1 MRQLHDDDLILYFY
15 GEADGAEIDNLLAG
29 SADLRTRYDALCR
42 TLEMTGEGFPVPA
55 RLDSYGAEVWAR
67 VKALL
72 PEGLDATSQAKVLH
86 LRPLTPL
93 APLSHPLPSSG
104 RGGKSVSR
112 RGWWRPSPGGREGM
126 GEGTGVRG
134 RLAGLAAAAVVLLV
148 VGFVAGRFWPG
159 PAATRVPTQV
169 AFSAEARQRILVHTV
184 AAHLERSERLFTEL
198 ANGAATGSV
207 DVSAERQWARDLL
220 AANRLYRQSTLQ
232 SGRPRLTSL
241 LDELEPF
248 LLELSHGP
256 NEIPAGEIADFRA
269 RIAERS
275 LLFKLR
281 IVSQRLER
289 TTL

>member
-1 MRQLHDDDLILYFY
+1 MKQLHDDDLILYFY
-15 GEADGAEIDNLLAG
+15 GEAEGAEEIDNLLAG
-29 SADLRTRYDALCR
+29 SADLRARYDALCR
-42 TLEMTGEGFPVPA
+42 TLEMTGEGLPVPA
-55 RLDSYGAEVWAR
+55 RPDSYGAEVWER
-67 VKALL
+67 VRPLL
-72 PEGLDATSQAKVLH
+72 PESPVAVSQGKVL
-86 LRPLTPL
+86 T
-93 APLSHPLPSSG
+93 APG
-104 RGGKSVSR
+104 RWR
-112 RGWWRPSPGGREGM
+112 RPSPGGREG
-126 GEGTGVRG
+126 TGVRG
-134 RLAGLAAAAVVLLV
+134 HRRALAGLAAAAVVLLV
-148 VGFVAGRFWPG
+148 VGFVAGRFWPR
-159 PAATRVPTQV
+159 PAAPRVPTQV

-184 AAHLERSERLFTEL
+184 AAHLERSERLFIEV
-198 ANGAATGSV
+198 ANGAVKGSV

-220 AANRLYRQSTLQ
+220 AANRLYRQSTRQ
-232 SGRPRLTSL
+232 GGRPRLTSL